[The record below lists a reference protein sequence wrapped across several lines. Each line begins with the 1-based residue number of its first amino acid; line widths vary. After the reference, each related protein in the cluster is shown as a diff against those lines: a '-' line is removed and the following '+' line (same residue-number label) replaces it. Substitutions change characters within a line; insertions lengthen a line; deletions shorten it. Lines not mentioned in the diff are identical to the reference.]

1 MSKSGG
7 LGDNLYLG
15 GYDISGDI
23 GSLSKVGGGPALL
36 DVTGIDKSAH
46 ERITGLFSGE
56 ISFNAWFNAASNQ
69 EHAVLS
75 TLPTTDV
82 DILYARGTTLGA
94 PAAFGRFK
102 QINYDMTRAQ
112 GGALSEAVQALS
124 NAYPL
129 FWGVQL
135 TTGKQSFTGAGNQTG
150 VDLGANPNAPAV
162 TITSGSAAN
171 PTVILTASPHG
182 LVTGDTI
189 TITGSNKAALNSDW
203 KVTVSDSTHFTVPC
217 DLTGGA
223 STGATMQQTSGDF
236 GLTAMLQNFNI
247 TGTSDTP
254 KLQHSA
260 DNGVVDAYADITG
273 GGFTVINSAPTTQ
286 LLQTATTAQI
296 RRWVRLVTVGTFNP
310 NGLAIAAMR
319 HYSSTI

>member
-1 MSKSGG
+1 MGKTGG
-7 LGDNLYLG
+7 AGDNLYLG

-46 ERITGLFSGE
+46 ERIGALFSGE
-56 ISFNAWFNAASNQ
+56 ISFNAWFNAASAQ

-75 TLPTTDV
+75 ALPTTDV
-82 DILYARGTTLGA
+82 DILYARGTALGS

-102 QINYDMTRAQ
+102 PINYDMTRAQ

-162 TITSGSAAN
+162 TITSASAAN
-171 PTVILTASPHG
+171 PTSVLTATPHG
-182 LVTGDTI
+182 LVSGDSVTI
-189 TITGSNKAALNSDW
+189 SGSNKAALNSDW
-203 KVTVSDSTHFTVPC
+203 QVTVVDSTHFTVPC
-217 DLTGGA
+217 DLSGGA
-223 STGATMQQTSGDF
+223 STGASMQQTSADF

-273 GGFTVINSAPTTQ
+273 GGFTAISTAPTTQ
-286 LLQTATTAQI
+286 LIQTTTTRTI
-296 RRWVRLVTVGTFNP
+296 RRWVRPVTVGTFNP

-319 HYSSTI
+319 HLTSTI